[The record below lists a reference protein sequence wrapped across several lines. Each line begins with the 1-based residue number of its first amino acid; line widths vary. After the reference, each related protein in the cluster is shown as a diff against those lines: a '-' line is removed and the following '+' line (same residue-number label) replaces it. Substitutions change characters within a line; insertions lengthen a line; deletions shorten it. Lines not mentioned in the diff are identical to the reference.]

1 MNIYIYII
9 IILFTVIIAP
19 FVTVFVV
26 LFKIFSPNRIFL
38 RLLRRFIS
46 WYGLIIIKCLLFPFI
61 RVKFTDSKSND
72 NINPCIF
79 ICNHRSS
86 SDPYLLSFLPYEIVQ
101 VVNDWPFRIPVL
113 GFMAKFAGYISIK
126 DIERGDFTTMAGNLL
141 EQGVC
146 IAGFPEGTR
155 SGSNKM
161 GQFYGS
167 LFRLALEVKYPI
179 VPICIVGNE
188 RIPTRDFVLHSGTIS
203 VRKLPAI
210 RYDQY
215 KDMSPFKLKN
225 YVRDIIVKETAR
237 MEMNNE

>member
-1 MNIYIYII
+1 M
-9 IILFTVIIAP
+9 FSAVISP
-19 FVTVFVV
+19 FVTFFIIF
-26 LFKIFSPNRIFL
+26 FKIFFPARIFL

-61 RVKFTDSKSND
+61 KVKFSDVKSND
-72 NINPCIF
+72 TFHSCIF

-86 SDPYLLSFLPYEIVQ
+86 SDPYLLSCLPYEIVQ

-113 GFMAKFAGYISIK
+113 GFVAKLAGYISIK
-126 DIERGDFTTMAGNLL
+126 DIEKKNFFEIAGKLL

-167 LFRLALEVKYPI
+167 LFRLALEIKCPI
-179 VPICIVGNE
+179 VPICIIGNE
-188 RIPTRDFVLHSGTIS
+188 KIPTRNFVIHSGTIF
-203 VRKLPAI
+203 VKKLQAI
-210 RYDQY
+210 RYEEY
-215 KDMSPFKLKN
+215 KGMSSYKLKN